1 MLKLKKSCKLFLMA
15 NRLPGDITGLLK
27 AWGEGDETALEN
39 LTPLVYRELHRLA
52 RRYMSQERS
61 SHTLQSKHPRLRSGR
76 RNYDVTADGQR
87 FLMIKGYDQ
96 QLSAT
101 QMNLVLDWFDDLKS
115 RPGTSQR

>member
-1 MLKLKKSCKLFLMA
+1 MA